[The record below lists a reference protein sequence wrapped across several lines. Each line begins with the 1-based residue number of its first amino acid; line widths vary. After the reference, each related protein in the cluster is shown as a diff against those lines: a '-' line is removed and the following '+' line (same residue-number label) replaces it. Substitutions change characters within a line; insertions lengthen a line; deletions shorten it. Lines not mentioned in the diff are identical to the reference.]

1 MLNIAIISH
10 SPHLCG
16 AERMLLNLAIALRD
30 TVIFK
35 PVVFVP
41 CAEQGPLSDFLDR
54 EKIEW
59 YGTPAVTH
67 YVYVGSENARNY
79 ISRSLENAE
88 TYSEYLK
95 AVNADIVISNTLTS
109 MEGVFAAVK
118 SNLPYIVWGHGILDA
133 SMLDRAEYL
142 ARFCE
147 NITLQLTCKL
157 ICCSQWTANGFKHM
171 CDKDK
176 IAVIHNWTHIDAM
189 IRKPDNSAKDF
200 VALSTF
206 EKHKG
211 LDVIIKAVDRIRNRG
226 KNVRVCLYGDG
237 PEKEPL
243 KAMVKE
249 RRLEEN
255 ILFFDRTTDVN
266 AVYDKSRA
274 LLLPSYIEPFGMVA
288 IEAMSRATPVIASQT
303 GGIPEI
309 IDDGVNGLL
318 FWPGDYENLAD
329 KMEAL
334 LDEYPL
340 VERIRVNGHR
350 RVMEAFDGTI
360 SLRKFQEII
369 TNECEKFSGYTK
381 SHHRII
387 NTLELFAVND
397 DGVCDKFYT
406 NKLREAIRIYISSS
420 RIGLFLFRIITKTKL
435 GMNIKQ
441 RFLRL
446 IEKHG
451 DT

>member
-1 MLNIAIISH
+1 
-10 SPHLCG
+10 
-16 AERMLLNLAIALRD
+16 
-30 TVIFK
+30 
-35 PVVFVP
+35 
-41 CAEQGPLSDFLDR
+41 
-54 EKIEW
+54 
-59 YGTPAVTH
+59 
-67 YVYVGSENARNY
+67 
-79 ISRSLENAE
+79 
-88 TYSEYLK
+88 
-95 AVNADIVISNTLTS
+95 
-109 MEGVFAAVK
+109 
-118 SNLPYIVWGHGILDA
+118 
-133 SMLDRAEYL
+133 
-142 ARFCE
+142 
-147 NITLQLTCKL
+147 
-157 ICCSQWTANGFKHM
+157 
-171 CDKDK
+171 
-176 IAVIHNWTHIDAM
+176 
-189 IRKPDNSAKDF
+189 
-200 VALSTF
+200 
-206 EKHKG
+206 
-211 LDVIIKAVDRIRNRG
+211 
-226 KNVRVCLYGDG
+226 
-237 PEKEPL
+237 
-243 KAMVKE
+243 
-249 RRLEEN
+249 
-255 ILFFDRTTDVN
+255 
-266 AVYDKSRA
+266 
-274 LLLPSYIEPFGMVA
+274 MVA